1 MTSLQTRVH
10 TRLWIWYGFL
20 ATCDLQDGRSIEHFR
35 WWLMMWWRSPRDGPC
50 PDPGPATPSPFQK
63 HVYKDH
69 HERTAKSKNPPRAPT
84 IIFHR
89 FFFIVFCQIRSID
102 FLLLPLDSDN
112 PNRNPFQLSL
122 NRNPHPVR
130 VSKHYEMSSRRPSKF
145 NGGLTFLS
153 PQKRNNSSWKTNN
166 IGEIFCYLMVKW
178 PDRLLGLGF
187 PIMVMRYGS
196 DDDDPCFLVID
207 FALFLLISV
216 HLV

>member
-1 MTSLQTRVH
+1 MGHAR
-10 TRLWIWYGFL
+10 I
-20 ATCDLQDGRSIEHFR
+20 
-35 WWLMMWWRSPRDGPC
+35 
-50 PDPGPATPSPFQK
+50 PDPLLLLP
-63 HVYKDH
+63 
-69 HERTAKSKNPPRAPT
+69 SKNMFTKTITNERQKVKTLPEPPT